1 MAPESKLERLFGKRC
16 CGGRFFGLVFE
27 KICNVTGGCTAKVGR
42 VLNALSASHQ
52 ADHTVVAVLSD
63 HGWKLGEFGL
73 WGKHTVLHAD
83 VHVPLM
89 VYN

>member
-1 MAPESKLERLFGKRC
+1 MDLYLK
-16 CGGRFFGLVFE
+16 
-27 KICNVTGGCTAKVGR
+27 KIFNVTGGCTAKVGR